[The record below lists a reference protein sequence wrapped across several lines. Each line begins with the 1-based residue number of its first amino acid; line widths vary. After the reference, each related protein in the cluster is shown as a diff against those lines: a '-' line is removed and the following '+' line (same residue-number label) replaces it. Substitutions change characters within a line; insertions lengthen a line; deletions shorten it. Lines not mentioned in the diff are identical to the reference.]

1 MTSENLC
8 NHYKFGFC
16 KHGDHCR
23 KRHIKEKCDE
33 EHCDQRTCEKRHPL
47 ECRYFREYGRCKFGS
62 YCLYDHV
69 VKVDPK
75 LQELQEIKDKIEAIE
90 KKLDEKNKEIVDH
103 LTRLENIISNYRATS
118 MAEENN
124 MVNSVSCLSST
135 SSSNFSKLKSSLIIV
150 HPNSNTR
157 DTLTNTG
164 EMYHYQASPSNIP
177 QMGGSKNLSQLNSFI
192 MKEECENCH
201 TKFVSTTELDQHNES
216 YQFGCEDCGI
226 CFTTKEEYDFHE
238 LEKHP
243 ETGYARDIFPQAT
256 KVRFYGGLR

>member
-75 LQELQEIKDKIEAIE
+75 LQELREIKDKIEAIE
-90 KKLDEKNKEIVDH
+90 KKLDEKIQEIADQ
-103 LTRLENIISNYRATS
+103 LNIIINYQATPKQVG
-118 MAEENN
+118 NN
-124 MVNSVSCLSST
+124 DVSQSRT
-135 SSSNFSKLKSSLIIV
+135 VSSSLSRLKSSCINV
-150 HPNSNTR
+150 PSN
-157 DTLTNTG
+157 DLATLNTST
-164 EMYHYQASPSNIP
+164 MYHDQASPCSIP
-177 QMGGSKNLSQLNSFI
+177 QIDGGLNVSQLNLSTQQ
-192 MKEECENCH
+192 EECDNCH
-201 TKFVSTTELDQHNES
+201 RKFGNKPDLDKHNEE
-216 YQFGCEDCGI
+216 YQFGCEDCEI
-226 CFTTKEEYDFHE
+226 CFTTKQNFDFHE

-243 ETGYARDIFPQAT
+243 ESSYARGIIPQETRLQYAES
-256 KVRFYGGLR
+256 LQ